1 MKYISDSNGNWREG
15 DILENLN
22 FKRLQ
27 VLTHPEL
34 WFDKVQFIDYLTHQK
49 DD

>member
-22 FKRLQ
+22 SKRLQ

-34 WFDKVQFIDYLTHQK
+34 WFDKIQFIDYLTHQK
-49 DD
+49 DE